1 MLTKNLFWAKRLSCE
16 NYLLAGACPVRPIAG

>member
-16 NYLLAGACPVRPIAG
+16 NYLLAGTRLVLPMAG